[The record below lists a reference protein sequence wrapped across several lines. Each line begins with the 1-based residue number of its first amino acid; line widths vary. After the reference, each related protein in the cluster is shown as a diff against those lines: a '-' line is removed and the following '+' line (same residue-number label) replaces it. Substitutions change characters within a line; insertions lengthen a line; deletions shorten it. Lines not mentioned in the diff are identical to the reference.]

1 MNATSG
7 PTGLVSDDASVP
19 VNHRG
24 RCAHAFH
31 ILGEAKETLQERG
44 CWRLARE
51 IEDEIARWQSEINP
65 PTLFLPLG
73 EGERSGEAVHGQ
85 DSKDAQVGPAWA
97 AGSTDR
103 GVAHALASG
112 ALDPADVRG

>member
-7 PTGLVSDDASVP
+7 STGLVSDDASVP
-19 VNHRG
+19 INHRG

-31 ILGEAKETLQERG
+31 VLGEAKAALEERG

-51 IEDEIARWQSEINP
+51 IEDEIARWESEINP

-73 EGERSGEAVHGQ
+73 EGQRSGEAIHGE
-85 DSKDAQVGPAWA
+85 DSKDAQV
-97 AGSTDR
+97 
-103 GVAHALASG
+103 AHCLG
-112 ALDPADVRG
+112 DGMCVDPRCPTHSPPEMRRLVGG